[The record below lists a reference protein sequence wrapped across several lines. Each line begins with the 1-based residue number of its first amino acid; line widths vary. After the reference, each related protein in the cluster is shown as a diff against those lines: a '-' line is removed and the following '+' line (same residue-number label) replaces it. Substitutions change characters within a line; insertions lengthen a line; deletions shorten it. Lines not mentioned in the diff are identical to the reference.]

1 MNGVEK
7 VYDYLLSSF
16 FNEDGTLADEEYF
29 IDSIMMIIQNT
40 EYLYKWGKD
49 SQRRSHTIA
58 YEGLLEL
65 LKNEIG
71 EPITSPQLKAA
82 FKKLGVDFKEVL
94 KPVVDEVDEWRKI
107 ENESKEIK
115 EEVEKQLE
123 IEYTSHTKKDDDYWE
138 GTLSIA
144 EVKRYFKQRDIKFKC
159 EPGYSTGTYK
169 FYFDP
174 QYKDQLNSAW
184 TNLVNMADVERN
196 WKNESKEI
204 KTEDIKYNVYVLAGG
219 DGVYNSHLVDTV
231 DSEEQAID
239 RVAEVGAEEGSNAYY
254 VKVVNGKEV
263 DESKKVT
270 EGKLKKDDIISGFE
284 DYLKELDEEANELN
298 LSDYMTDI
306 FYDLEDEDDMNEANE
321 AEEELKKKYNLKGDI
336 SDYISD
342 EDDYMIEDKKVK
354 EFRIIDTSNNKV
366 LKTFKADERDKGYKE
381 MREMGKKLKD
391 QGKEDTLIYKEFRVK
406 SEAKD
411 TDYIIVKQTTEGP
424 LYMNGKST
432 SFDKKNAQI
441 FNSEEEAREALHDY
455 KENVVDPEANEFKI
469 ARLNEFK
476 EQLEESKSLLED
488 ISVGDKFNFNGIKGE
503 IEIINIYYSEILHKT
518 FVVYTIGGKRTE
530 RMEINEFV
538 EIKNKKA
545 IENEGLEIECNQE
558 DLIESV
564 DIAKIMDQ
572 INELESQLEMMEN
585 EKDID
590 QAEVKKVKDKITRLN
605 KKLDEGKMLEA
616 IDNEKDEINLKEIR
630 TILERSGIKSERTL
644 DLMSKDILKD
654 LKNNYADDCNID
666 GIFPGVVIVD
676 AFQKKVEQI
685 TGKKPQLKFGE
696 EKEIS
701 ESKFDK
707 CQATLPLDAY
717 HSIGIIVS
725 DDGETVQYMYSND
738 EESVYESEIEYDEEG
753 NPFFRDED
761 GNTWRIDEFMRTNY
775 GESRDLSKDL
785 YGAEADRRNSQRQKE
800 YERDLQYVKD
810 IMAGKTVIDDK
821 YHEKL
826 SLETAK
832 KWLRD
837 DYVYIHNLLSASPE
851 DIDKKLARDLPEI
864 FGETKSKRIYA
875 NKEIEKPEIL
885 NEDLTAAEVLKRD
898 LPIYLKTNE
907 GYMELSIDEAP
918 EKPEDY
924 DEGYIAGWNKGED
937 PAFDAEQ
944 ELKYKEAM
952 DAFNNGDV
960 YQFRQ
965 VSDDII
971 YTICYGDKELD
982 EMLRQLNATIV
993 NIEDLMK

>member
-219 DGVYNSHLVDTV
+219 DGVYNSHLIDTV
-231 DSEEQAID
+231 DSEEQAVD

-336 SDYISD
+336 SDFISD

-406 SEAKD
+406 AEAKD

-476 EQLEESKSLLED
+476 EQLEE
-488 ISVGDKFNFNGIKGE
+488 GI
-503 IEIINIYYSEILHKT
+503 
-518 FVVYTIGGKRTE
+518 
-530 RMEINEFV
+530 
-538 EIKNKKA
+538 
-545 IENEGLEIECNQE
+545 EIECNQE
-558 DLIESV
+558 DLIEGIDV
-564 DIAKIMDQ
+564 VKIMDQ
-572 INELESQLEMMEN
+572 INELEANLEMLEN
-585 EKDID
+585 DKEVD
-590 QAEVKKVKDKITRLN
+590 QSEIKKVKDKIYRLN

-630 TILERSGIKSERTL
+630 TVLERSGIKSERTL

-753 NPFFRDED
+753 NPFFKDED
-761 GNTWRIDEFMRTNY
+761 GNTWKIDEFMRTNY

-952 DAFNNGDV
+952 DAFNEGEV

-965 VSDDII
+965 VADDII

>member
-1 MNGVEK
+1 MNGVDK
-7 VYDYLLSSF
+7 VVDLLLEYY
-16 FNEDGTLADEEYF
+16 FNEDGTLVDPEYF
-29 IDSIMMIIQNT
+29 KDSIMLIVENT
-40 EYLYKWGKD
+40 QYLHNWMYE
-49 SQRRSHTIA
+49 SSRRSHTIA
-58 YEGLLEL
+58 YEGLIEL
-65 LKNEIG
+65 LSVDLG
-71 EPITSPQLKAA
+71 ERITSPQLKAA
-82 FKKLGVDFKEVL
+82 FKRIGADFKEIL
-94 KPVVDEVDEWRKI
+94 KPTVDEIEERRNDVD
-107 ENESKEIK
+107 ESKEIK
-115 EEVEKQLE
+115 EEIEKQLE

-219 DGVYNSHLVDTV
+219 EGVYNSHLVDTV
-231 DSEEQAID
+231 DSEEQAVD

-263 DESKKVT
+263 DESKKIS
-270 EGKLKKDDIISGFE
+270 EGKLKKDNIISGYE
-284 DYLKELDEEANELN
+284 SYLEEIGEEADELN

-321 AEEELKKKYNLKGDI
+321 AEEELRKKYNLKGDI
-336 SDYISD
+336 SDFISD

-354 EFRIIDTSNNKV
+354 EEFIPNHSMSRCPKCNSNEYYEVDDEETEDGRQIFHHKCSKCGYESEKDEYY
-366 LKTFKADERDKGYKE
+366 LDEDKKA
-381 MREMGKKLKD
+381 
-391 QGKEDTLIYKEFRVK
+391 KEFRVK
-406 SEAKD
+406 AEAKD
-411 TDYIIVKQTTEGP
+411 TDYIIVKQTSEGP

-455 KENVVDPEANEFKI
+455 KENVVDPESNEFKI

-476 EQLEESKSLLED
+476 EQLGE
-488 ISVGDKFNFNGIKGE
+488 GI
-503 IEIINIYYSEILHKT
+503 
-518 FVVYTIGGKRTE
+518 
-530 RMEINEFV
+530 
-538 EIKNKKA
+538 
-545 IENEGLEIECNQE
+545 EIECNEE

-564 DIAKIMDQ
+564 DIAKVMDQ

-605 KKLDEGKMLEA
+605 KRLDEAKMVEA
-616 IDNEKDEINLKEIR
+616 VDNEKDEINLKEIR

-753 NPFFRDED
+753 NPFFKDED
-761 GNTWRIDEFMRTNY
+761 GNTWKIDEFMRTNY

-785 YGAEADRRNSQRQKE
+785 YGAEADRRNSQRQKD
-800 YERDLQYVKD
+800 YEKHLQYVKD

-821 YHEKL
+821 YHEEL

-837 DYVYIHNLLSASPE
+837 DYVYIHSLLSASPE

-924 DEGYIAGWNKGED
+924 DEGYVAGWNKGED

-952 DAFNNGDV
+952 DAFNEGEV

-965 VSDDII
+965 VADDII

>member
-1 MNGVEK
+1 MNGVDK
-7 VYDYLLSSF
+7 VVDLLLEYY
-16 FNEDGTLADEEYF
+16 FNEDGTLVDPEYF
-29 IDSIMMIIQNT
+29 KDSIMLIVENT
-40 EYLYKWGKD
+40 QYLHNWMYE
-49 SQRRSHTIA
+49 SSRRSHTIA
-58 YEGLLEL
+58 YEGLIEL
-65 LKNEIG
+65 LSVDLG
-71 EPITSPQLKAA
+71 ERITSPQLKAA
-82 FKKLGVDFKEVL
+82 FKRIGADFKEIL
-94 KPVVDEVDEWRKI
+94 KPTVDEIEERRNDVD
-107 ENESKEIK
+107 ESKEIK
-115 EEVEKQLE
+115 EEIEKQLE

-219 DGVYNSHLVDTV
+219 EGVYNSHLVDTV

-263 DESKKVT
+263 EESKKVT
-270 EGKLKKDDIISGFE
+270 EGKLRKEDIINGYES
-284 DYLKELDEEANELN
+284 YLEEIGEEADELN

-336 SDYISD
+336 SDFISD
-342 EDDYMIEDKKVK
+342 EDDYITEDIKTVK
-354 EFRIIDTSNNKV
+354 AIQ
-366 LKTFKADERDKGYKE
+366 DEI
-381 MREMGKKLKD
+381 LN
-391 QGKEDTLIYKEFRVK
+391 KEDEIKNIEAKANLTFTDKQQIERLREEIAELENKIK
-406 SEAKD
+406 TEAKD
-411 TDYIIVKQTTEGP
+411 TDYIIVKQTSEGP

-476 EQLEESKSLLED
+476 EQLGE
-488 ISVGDKFNFNGIKGE
+488 GI
-503 IEIINIYYSEILHKT
+503 
-518 FVVYTIGGKRTE
+518 
-530 RMEINEFV
+530 
-538 EIKNKKA
+538 
-545 IENEGLEIECNQE
+545 EIECNEE

-564 DIAKIMDQ
+564 DIAKVMDQ

-605 KKLDEGKMLEA
+605 KKLDEAKMVEA
-616 IDNEKDEINLKEIR
+616 VDNEKDEINLKEIR

-666 GIFPGVVIVD
+666 GIFPGIVIVD

-753 NPFFRDED
+753 NPFFKDED
-761 GNTWRIDEFMRTNY
+761 GNTWKIDEFMRTNY

-785 YGAEADRRNSQRQKE
+785 YGAEADRRNSQRQKD
-800 YERDLQYVKD
+800 YEKHLQYVKD

-821 YHEKL
+821 YHEEL

-837 DYVYIHNLLSASPE
+837 DYVYIHSLLSASPE

-952 DAFNNGDV
+952 DAFNEGEV

-965 VSDDII
+965 VADDII